1 MNKKTMMAAK
11 KHRKKINRMKARKKE
26 SLAKAKK
33 K

>member
-1 MNKKTMMAAK
+1 MNKKSKRVAK
-11 KHRKKINRMKARKKE
+11 KHRKSINRMKARNKE

>member
-1 MNKKTMMAAK
+1 MNKKATRVAR
-11 KHRKKINRMKARKKE
+11 KHRKKVNRMKARKKE

>member
-1 MNKKTMMAAK
+1 MNKKTKKAAK
-11 KHRKKINRMKARKKE
+11 KHRKSVNRMKARKKE